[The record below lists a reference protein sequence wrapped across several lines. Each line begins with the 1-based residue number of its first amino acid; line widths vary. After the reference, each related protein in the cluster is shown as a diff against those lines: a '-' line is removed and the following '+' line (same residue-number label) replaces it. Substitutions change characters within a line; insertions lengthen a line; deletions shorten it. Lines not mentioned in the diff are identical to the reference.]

1 MDRTEEWRVFVAVAG
16 RRSFVA
22 AARALRRSPQAITRA
37 VAALE
42 GRLGARLLNR
52 TTRSVSVTGEGER
65 YLERGRRVLAEL
77 DALESAPD
85 ARAPLAGRLSVTAPV
100 LFGQLHVA
108 PLVCAF
114 LAQHPEVEAR
124 MLLVD
129 RVVSLA
135 DEGIDLAVRIGPL
148 PDSSLRARLVGQVRW
163 VVCASPRYRARAGT
177 PRTPDALARHA
188 CISFDAGSPLTDH
201 WTFPRARPRGG
212 IATPGRDHRVAVRP
226 RLIVNTAQA
235 GIDAAIAGQGVVRVL
250 SYQVARAVADGKLR
264 LILEAFAPPPVPV
277 NIVQLPGV
285 PNRLAAAFA
294 DHAAEGLRARL
305 RSRERTGPD
314 ARSSPPPVKA

>member
-1 MDRTEEWRVFVAVAG
+1 MDRTEEWRAFVAVAG
-16 RRSFVA
+16 RRSFVG

-52 TTRSVSVTGEGER
+52 TTRSVSVTSDGER
-65 YLERGRRVLAEL
+65 YLERGRRLLAEL

-108 PLVCAF
+108 PLVAAF
-114 LAQHPEVEAR
+114 LEQHPEVEAR
-124 MLLVD
+124 LLLVD

-135 DEGIDLAVRIGPL
+135 EEGVDLAVRIGPL

-163 VVCASPRYRARAGT
+163 LICASPAYLARAGV
-177 PRTPDALARHA
+177 PRTPEALARHT
-188 CISFDAGSPLTDH
+188 CVSFDAGSPLADQ
-201 WTFPRARPRGG
+201 WTFPRAGG
-212 IATPGRDHRVAVRP
+212 RERRVAVRP

-235 GIDAAIAGQGVVRVL
+235 GIDAAIAGLGIVRVL
-250 SYQVARAVADGKLR
+250 SYQVERPLAEKRLR
-264 LILEAFAPPPVPV
+264 LLLEAFAPAPVP
-277 NIVQLPGV
+277 IHFLQLPGV

-294 DHAAEGLRARL
+294 DFAAERL
-305 RSRERTGPD
+305 RGRLRPER
-314 ARSSPPPVKA
+314 PVR

>member
-1 MDRTEEWRVFVAVAG
+1 MDRTEEWRAFVAVAG
-16 RRSFVA
+16 RRSFVG

-52 TTRSVSVTGEGER
+52 TTRSVSVTGDGER
-65 YLERGRRVLAEL
+65 YLERGRRLLAEL

-108 PLVCAF
+108 PLVSAF
-114 LAQHPEVEAR
+114 LEQHPEVEAR
-124 MLLVD
+124 LLLVD

-135 DEGIDLAVRIGPL
+135 EEGVDLAVRIGSL

-163 VVCASPRYRARAGT
+163 LVCASPAYLARAGV
-177 PRTPDALARHA
+177 PRTPEALARHA
-188 CISFDAGSPLTDH
+188 CVSFDAGSPLADH
-201 WTFPRARPRGG
+201 WTFPRAGARER
-212 IATPGRDHRVAVRP
+212 RVAVRP

-235 GIDAAIAGQGVVRVL
+235 GIDAAIAGLGIVRVL
-250 SYQVARAVADGKLR
+250 SYQVERPLAEKRLR
-264 LILEAFAPPPVPV
+264 LVLEGFAPAPVP
-277 NIVQLPGV
+277 IHLLQLPGV
-285 PNRLAAAFA
+285 PNRLATAFA
-294 DHAAEGLRARL
+294 DFAAERLAARL
-305 RSRERTGPD
+305 RAPR
-314 ARSSPPPVKA
+314 PVR

>member
-16 RRSFVA
+16 RRSFVE

-42 GRLGARLLNR
+42 QRLGARLLNR

-85 ARAPLAGRLSVTAPV
+85 TRAPLAGRLSITAPV

-108 PLVCAF
+108 PLLCAF
-114 LAQHPEVEAR
+114 LEQHPGLDAR
-124 MLLVD
+124 LLLVD

-135 DEGIDLAVRIGPL
+135 EEGIDLAVRIGPL

-163 VVCASPRYRARAGT
+163 VVCASPAYLARAGV
-177 PRTPDALARHA
+177 PRAPEALARHA
-188 CISFDAGSPLTDH
+188 CISFDAGSPLADH
-201 WTFPRARPRGG
+201 WTFPRAGG
-212 IATPGRDHRVAVRP
+212 RERSVAVRP

-235 GIDAAIAGQGVVRVL
+235 GIDAAIAGLGVVRVL
-250 SYQVARAVADGKLR
+250 SYQVERALAEKKLR
-264 LILEAFAPPPVPV
+264 LVLESVAASPVP
-277 NIVQLPGV
+277 IQILQLPGV
-285 PNRLAAAFA
+285 ANRLAAAFV
-294 DHAAEGLRARL
+294 DFAAERLRARL
-305 RSRERTGPD
+305 RTR
-314 ARSSPPPVKA
+314 

>member
-1 MDRTEEWRVFVAVAG
+1 MDRTEEWRAFVAVAG
-16 RRSFVA
+16 RRSFVG

-52 TTRSVSVTGEGER
+52 TTRSVSVTSDGER
-65 YLERGRRVLAEL
+65 YLERGRRLLAEL

-108 PLVCAF
+108 PLVAAF
-114 LAQHPEVEAR
+114 LEQHPEVEAR
-124 MLLVD
+124 LLLVD

-135 DEGIDLAVRIGPL
+135 EEGVDLAVRIGPL

-163 VVCASPRYRARAGT
+163 LICASTAYLARAGV
-177 PRTPDALARHA
+177 PRTPDALARHT
-188 CISFDAGSPLTDH
+188 CVSFDAGSPLADQ
-201 WTFPRARPRGG
+201 WTFPRAGG
-212 IATPGRDHRVAVRP
+212 RERRVAVRP

-235 GIDAAIAGQGVVRVL
+235 GIDAAIAGLGIARVL
-250 SYQVARAVADGKLR
+250 SYQVERPLAEKRLR
-264 LILEAFAPPPVPV
+264 LLLEAFAPAPVP
-277 NIVQLPGV
+277 IHFLQLPGV
-285 PNRLAAAFA
+285 PNRPAAAFA
-294 DHAAEGLRARL
+294 DFAAERL
-305 RSRERTGPD
+305 RGRLRPER
-314 ARSSPPPVKA
+314 PVR